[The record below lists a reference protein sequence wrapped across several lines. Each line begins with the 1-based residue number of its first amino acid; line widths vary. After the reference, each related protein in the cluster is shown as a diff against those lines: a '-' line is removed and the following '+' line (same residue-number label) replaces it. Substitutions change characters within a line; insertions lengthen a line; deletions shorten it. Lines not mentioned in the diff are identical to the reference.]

1 MNAAA
6 MDPRVRMAKAE
17 SNPVRFAILNIL
29 RQRVASPTEL
39 SKELGVSMS
48 LASNHVKVLKEY
60 DCIELVKTKPRRG
73 ALEHFYRAK
82 AELATAE
89 PGIELSQRQRK
100 LLAELIDD
108 TLYDP
113 DAPSYTAAERDEL
126 VAVLIALGQT

>member
-29 RQRVASPTEL
+29 RQRVASPNEL

-48 LASNHVKVLKEY
+48 LASNHVKVLKDY
-60 DCIELVKTKPRRG
+60 DCIELVKTTPRRG
-73 ALEHFYRAK
+73 ALEHFYRAMEMGMPK
-82 AELATAE
+82 

-108 TLYDP
+108 TLNDP
-113 DAPSYTAAERDEL
+113 DAPSYTEAKRRELTAALE
-126 VAVLIALGQT
+126 ALEEK